1 MSIHKLSVF
10 IFIYLLSVHHNITCF
25 ENMDGPEH
33 DPDYS
38 TLHGKHS
45 KIAVIGI
52 SQQSSSSWTLL
63 LLLPSILQ
71 VSWNIMDLIVHVI
84 QIAHESWALQIQD
97 HLTIYLF
104 RKISV
109 VIGWATWFY
118 VQDHQ
123 KAGPNTSGPCYC
135 NAFTWVI
142 DTENKIYAAHAEIN
156 VRL

>member
-1 MSIHKLSVF
+1 MF
-10 IFIYLLSVHHNITCF
+10 W
-25 ENMDGPEH
+25 EH
-33 DPDYS
+33 GWSRTWSRVPDYHPDYS

-45 KIAVIGI
+45 EITVIGI

-63 LLLPSILQ
+63 LLLLLPSILQ
-71 VSWNIMDLIVHVI
+71 VSWDVMDLIVHVI
-84 QIAHESWALQIQD
+84 QCSHESWALQD

-118 VQDHQ
+118 VQYHQ
-123 KAGPNTSGPCYC
+123 KAGPNTSGPYYC

-142 DTENKIYAAHAEIN
+142 YTENKIYAAHAEIN